1 MTREQNLLQQYI
13 IYDRT
18 DAVKVRK
25 YFMKI
30 LILGVTGMLGN
41 SMFRFLS
48 SDEAFDVYATSR
60 NNSVYSHFS
69 KDLSTKLVTNVDV
82 ENHDSLVKVFNKIKP
97 NIVINCIGLVK
108 HLADAN
114 DPLKALPIN
123 SLLPHRL
130 ANLCELSGARL
141 IHISTDCVFSG
152 KKGNYKESDFVDCY
166 DLYGRSK
173 FLGEVDYPHAITLRT
188 SIIGHELAGNRSL
201 INWFLSSEGSV
212 KGFEKAIY
220 SGLPTVEIARIIRD
234 VVLSNKELH
243 GLYHVASNPIN
254 KLELL
259 KLVAEI
265 YNKKIDIIPSD
276 ELIIDRSLDAT
287 RFNEVTGY
295 TPPEWKELVKRM
307 WEFR

>member
-1 MTREQNLLQQYI
+1 
-13 IYDRT
+13 
-18 DAVKVRK
+18 
-25 YFMKI
+25 MKI

-48 SDEAFDVYATSR
+48 QDSKFDVYATAR
-60 NNSVYSHFS
+60 NNPARSYFS
-69 KDLSTKLVTNVDV
+69 KDLSDKLITNVDV
-82 ENHDSLVKVFNKIKP
+82 ENHDSLVEVFNKVKP
-97 NIVINCIGLVK
+97 EIVINCIGLTK
-108 HLADAN
+108 QLADAN

-130 ANLCELSGARL
+130 ANLCKLANSRL

-152 KKGNYKESDFVDCY
+152 KKGNYKESDFPDCY

-188 SIIGHELAGNRSL
+188 SIIGHELASNRSL
-201 INWFLSSEGSV
+201 INWFLSAEGQV

-220 SGLPTVEIARIIRD
+220 SGFPTVELARIIRD
-234 VVLSNKELH
+234 FVLPNKELH
-243 GLYHVASNPIN
+243 GLYHVASKPVN

-265 YNKKIDIIPSD
+265 YNKEIDIIPSD
-276 ELIIDRSLDAT
+276 ELVIDRSMDST
-287 RFNEVTGY
+287 RFNEATGY
-295 TPPEWKELVKRM
+295 NPPGWPELVKRM
-307 WEFR
+307 CEFG

>member
-1 MTREQNLLQQYI
+1 
-13 IYDRT
+13 
-18 DAVKVRK
+18 
-25 YFMKI
+25 MKI

-48 SDEAFDVYATSR
+48 SDKALDVYGTARSS
-60 NNSVYSHFS
+60 SVYSHFS
-69 KDLSTKLVTNVDV
+69 RDLSNKLITNVDV
-82 ENHDSLVKVFNKIKP
+82 ENHDALVEVFNRVKP
-97 NIVINCIGLVK
+97 DIVINCIGLVK
-108 HLADAN
+108 QLADAN

-130 ANLCELSGARL
+130 ANLCKLSEARL

-152 KKGNYKESDFVDCY
+152 KKGNYKENEFPDCY

-173 FLGEVDYPHAITLRT
+173 FLGEVDYSHAITLRT
-188 SIIGHELAGNRSL
+188 SIIGHELGGNRSL

-220 SGLPTVEIARIIRD
+220 SGFPTVEIARIIRYF
-234 VVLSNKELH
+234 VLPNKELH

-265 YNKKIDIIPSD
+265 YNKEIEIIPSD
-276 ELIIDRSLDAT
+276 ELVIDRSLDAT

-295 TPPEWKELVKRM
+295 NPPEWKELVKRM
-307 WEFR
+307 CEFR